1 MNIFNIFDYL
11 IEQNGSDVHIIP
23 GIPPSI
29 RVDGNLTFI
38 PSAPALTVEQAK
50 VLIIPLMSEEQKR
63 YFSQNKEIDF
73 GFQYQ
78 DKGRF
83 RVNVY
88 TTKGGMAAC
97 MRLIPAHVKS
107 IEELD
112 LPPVFAEFTN
122 FSQGLV
128 LVTGPTGE
136 GKSTTLA
143 ALIDRINATRPEHIL
158 TIEDPIE
165 FVYTPKQSI
174 ISQRELNQDT
184 KDWPIALR
192 SALREDPDV
201 VLVGEMRDYETISS
215 TLTVAETG
223 HLAFATLHTSTA
235 AETIDR
241 IIDVFPAHQQNQ
253 VRQQLAAT
261 LKAVVSQR
269 LCARVGGGRVPAFEI
284 MMLNSAIRNLIREGK
299 THQIDNVLQTTADL
313 GNVLME
319 TYLVDLVKRNLI
331 TVETAYEHC
340 FRKEVLQRMLGR

>member
-1 MNIFNIFDYL
+1 MNIFNIFDFL
-11 IEQNGSDVHIIP
+11 IENDGSDVHIIP
-23 GIPPSI
+23 EIPPSVRI
-29 RVDGNLTFI
+29 DGNLTFV
-38 PSAPALTVEQAK
+38 PEVPALSKEQTK
-50 VLIIPLMSEEQKR
+50 NLIAPLMSDEQKQN
-63 YFSQNKEIDF
+63 FVKNKEIDF

-88 TTKGGMAAC
+88 TTKGGVGAC

-107 IEELD
+107 IEELG
-112 LPPVFAEFTN
+112 LPPVFSEFTN

-174 ISQRELNQDT
+174 ISQRELHQDT
-184 KDWPIALR
+184 RDWPIALR

-223 HLAFATLHTSTA
+223 HLAFATLHTSSA

-253 VRQQLAAT
+253 VRQQLAAS